1 MVDLRYICRTAA
13 SQLVSTSIFHL
24 PRRLSAPVP
33 SLNAYRQHAFL
44 CSYHLI
50 VIIRWGGKCGGKCK
64 PFSSS
69 TATPHHYFRACQRDL
84 LPILS
89 RCTSGPVL
97 SLINAFVVH
106 SASPAHRFRDFKAP
120 RVKVKALQRFVST
133 MGQVG
138 CWNRGSS
145 ARNDFHTSERAQLY
159 DQKA

>member
-1 MVDLRYICRTAA
+1 MLDLRYICRTAA

-50 VIIRWGGKCGGKCK
+50 VIIRWGT
-64 PFSSS
+64 SS
-69 TATPHHYFRACQRDL
+69 TATPHLRACQRDL